1 MVKTQ
6 GSFAVDMVVEMPRS
20 IFQEK
25 DYQNLR
31 YFYRRAYYIAYVA
44 AHVRDALGQS
54 MEADFE
60 FLNDNRLLPVLALHP
75 KLEAGED
82 HDGTNGKK
90 EKKASKKSDYT
101 IRIIPCAPKDLFPP
115 NKLMPTSNA
124 NKAAESDEKKATNTA
139 TPFYNSTLKA
149 ESTFMEYL
157 KLLTAKGENSESKNY
172 CPAFRDAC
180 MLGRI
185 WLQQRGFSGAISGG
199 GFGHFEWALT
209 MALLLESGGRNG
221 SPILSSSL
229 SSTELFKAT
238 IQYLA
243 ERNFNKAPTILGKGN
258 SDAARENGPVLFDG
272 SKNLNIL
279 YKMTPSSASL
289 LQMQAKS
296 TMDLLADESAD
307 KFAPIFI
314 VKANVFTQ
322 LYDAVFEINS
332 PDLTK
337 SLGSTDGH
345 GAVWENTAEIYKVLK
360 KAYGSRADLVHIHQP
375 ATRHWPLGASPRGET
390 QRVLVGVS
398 FDFPQMSRQMEHGP
412 PAEEQKEAARFRQFW
427 GEKAELR
434 RFKDGSIL
442 ECVEW
447 KGRQAHDICEE
458 ITRYV
463 LHRHNKLTLREEITF
478 YAESFSSIVNFSPFD
493 KEAFDSARRGFQTFE
508 YDIRNLEDLPLQ
520 IRQLAPVSPLARY
533 ASIDPPLIGAHS
545 STVDPIDVNMYFE
558 ASSRWPEN
566 LVAIQEAKIEFLL
579 DIDRR
584 LCSAHDNITTH
595 LGRENKELGNE
606 NLAFLDV
613 IYDTGAAFR
622 VRIHCDL
629 EEILLERQQK
639 NRTLEHYVRDE
650 ADETLARFH
659 WQFTTLPLHTQTIAT
674 FCTRLPTL
682 SGSIRLAKQW
692 FNSHKLTSHIS
703 QELIELFVLHVFL
716 HPYPWKIPSSSTT
729 GFLRTLDFLSRW
741 DWRDEAL
748 IIDSA
753 EEMSSDERLEIRK
766 NLEEWRKKDPNMN
779 HMTLFVATS
788 HDHSGLAYTRNGPSK
803 LIASRMTRLAKAA
816 CKLVKE
822 EDYNLDPVDLFETS
836 LQDYDVLIQLSARAV
851 KNIMRSAA
859 SDSAA
864 RKASQ
869 FKNLDS
875 QTGKAPLP
883 IRAHPVDVLLGE
895 LGRLYEET
903 LIFFR
908 GDSAADDD
916 DLVVGAIWN
925 PKLKRQKFRV
935 GLPYNFHGVDEEDGN
950 VVEVNKKAVLLEIA
964 RIGGDMIKKIEE
976 VEDEEEDEA

>member
-6 GSFAVDMVVEMPRS
+6 GSFGVDMVVEMPRS
-20 IFQEK
+20 MFQEK

-31 YFYRRAYYIAYVA
+31 YFYRRAYYIAYIA
-44 AHVRDALGQS
+44 AHVRNTAGDS
-54 MEADFE
+54 MDLTFE
-60 FLNDNRLLPVLALHP
+60 FLNDNRLLPVLAVRP
-75 KLEAGED
+75 KAEKNEE
-82 HDGTNGKK
+82 HNGTNGKTQ
-90 EKKASKKSDYT
+90 KKNSKKTEYT
-101 IRIIPCAPKDLFPP
+101 IRIIPCASKDLFPST
-115 NKLMPTSNA
+115 KLAPTSNA
-124 NKAAESDEKKATNTA
+124 NKAPESEDKKAPNAA

-149 ESTFMEYL
+149 ESTFIEYL
-157 KLLTAKGENSESKNY
+157 KLLTAKSENCESKNY
-172 CPAFRDAC
+172 CPAFVDAC
-180 MLGRI
+180 ILGRT
-185 WLQQRGFSGAISGG
+185 WLQQRGFGGAISKG

-221 SPILSSSL
+221 SAILSSAL

-238 IQYLA
+238 IQYLS
-243 ERNFNKAPTILGKGN
+243 ERDFNKTPTILGKAN
-258 SDAARENGPVLFDG
+258 SEMAREAGPVLYDG

-279 YKMTPSSASL
+279 HKMTSSSASL
-289 LQMQAKS
+289 LRMQAKS
-296 TMDLLADESAD
+296 TMNLLADASAD

-314 VKANVFTQ
+314 VKADVFTQ

-332 PDLTK
+332 PDITK

-345 GAVWENTAEIYKVLK
+345 GPVWENTAEAYKVLK
-360 KAYGSRADLVHIHQP
+360 KAYGSRAELVHVQQP
-375 ATRHWPLGASPRGET
+375 TTKTWSLGAPIPLES
-390 QRVLVGVS
+390 QRVVIGVI

-447 KGRQAHDICEE
+447 SGRQAFDICEE
-458 ITRYV
+458 LTRYA
-463 LHRHNKLTLREEITF
+463 LQRHIKLTRDEVEF
-478 YAESFSSIVNFSPFD
+478 YAESFSSIVAFSPVD

-508 YDIRNLEDLPLQ
+508 YHVRNLDELPLQ

-533 ASIDPPLIGAHS
+533 ASINPPLIGAHIG
-545 STVDPIDVNMYFE
+545 TIDPIDVNIYFE

-584 LCSAHDNITTH
+584 LTSAHDNITTH
-595 LGRENKELGNE
+595 LGRENQELGNE

-622 VRIHCDL
+622 LRIHCDL
-629 EEILLERQQK
+629 EEILLERQLK
-639 NRTLEHYVRDE
+639 NGTLEHYIRDE

-682 SGSIRLAKQW
+682 SGSIRLTKQW
-692 FNSHKLTSHIS
+692 FNSHKLTSHIP

-716 HPYPWKIPSSSTT
+716 HPYPWKVPSSSTT

-753 EEMSSDERLEIRK
+753 EEMSSNDRLAIRK
-766 NLEEWRKKDPNMN
+766 NLEEWRNKDPNMN
-779 HMTLFVATS
+779 HMALFVATS
-788 HDHSGLAYTRNGPSK
+788 NDHSGLAYTRNGPSK

-816 CKLVKE
+816 CRLVKE
-822 EDYNLDPVDLFETS
+822 QDTALDPVDLFETS
-836 LQDYDVLIQLSARAV
+836 LQDYDVLIHLSTKAV
-851 KNIMRSAA
+851 KNIMRAAA
-859 SDSAA
+859 SESGA
-864 RKASQ
+864 KKISQ
-869 FKNLDS
+869 FKNLDDR
-875 QTGKAPLP
+875 TGKAPLP
-883 IRAHPVDVLLGE
+883 IRAYPVDVLLEE
-895 LGRLYEET
+895 LGRVYEET
-903 LIFFR
+903 LVFFR
-908 GDSAADDD
+908 GNGSDDD
-916 DLVVGAIWN
+916 DDAIVGAIWN
-925 PKLKRQKFRV
+925 PKLKTQRFRV
-935 GLPYNFHGVDEEDGN
+935 GLPYNFHSVDEDEQDM
-950 VVEVNKKAVLLEIA
+950 VEVNKQAVLLEIA
-964 RIGGDMIKKIEE
+964 RIGGEMIKKIEE
-976 VEDEEEDEA
+976 VDDDDDDE

>member
-6 GSFAVDMVVEMPRS
+6 GSFGVDMVVEMPRS
-20 IFQEK
+20 MFQEK

-31 YFYRRAYYIAYVA
+31 YFYRRAYYIAYIA
-44 AHVRDALGQS
+44 AHVRNAIGES
-54 MEADFE
+54 MDLAFE
-60 FLNDNRLLPVLALHP
+60 YLNDNRLLPVLVARP
-75 KLEAGED
+75 KSGKEEAQN
-82 HDGTNGKK
+82 GTTGKK
-90 EKKASKKSDYT
+90 TKKPDYT
-101 IRIIPCAPKDLFPP
+101 IRIIPCAPKDLFLS
-115 NKLMPTSNA
+115 NKLTSTSNA
-124 NKAAESDEKKATNTA
+124 NKAAESDEKKAPNTA

-149 ESTFMEYL
+149 ESTFIEYL
-157 KLLTAKGENSESKNY
+157 KILTARGENVESKNH
-172 CPAFRDAC
+172 CPAFIDAC
-180 MLGRI
+180 ILGRI
-185 WLQQRGFSGAISGG
+185 WLQQRGFGSAISKG

-209 MALLLESGGRNG
+209 MALLLETGGRNG
-221 SPILSSSL
+221 SAILSPSL

-238 IQYLA
+238 IQYLS
-243 ERNFNKAPTILGKGN
+243 ERNFNKTPTILGKAN
-258 SDAARENGPVLFDG
+258 SETAREAGPVLFDG
-272 SKNLNIL
+272 AKSLNIL

-296 TMDLLADESAD
+296 TMNLLADESAD

-314 VKANVFTQ
+314 VKANVLTQ
-322 LYDAVFEINS
+322 LYDTIFEINS
-332 PDLTK
+332 PDITK

-345 GAVWENTAEIYKVLK
+345 GAVWENTAEVHKTLK
-360 KAYGSRADLVHIHQP
+360 KAYGSRAELVHVQQP
-375 ATRHWPLGASPRGET
+375 ATKTWSLGAPLPSEV
-390 QRVLVGVS
+390 QRVVVGVI

-447 KGRQAHDICEE
+447 SGRQASDICEE

-463 LHRHNKLTLREEITF
+463 LQRHIKLTRDEVEF
-478 YAESFSSIVNFSPFD
+478 YAESFSSIVAFSPVD

-508 YDIRNLEDLPLQ
+508 YDVRNLEELPLQ

-533 ASIDPPLIGAHS
+533 ASINPPLIGAHTGS
-545 STVDPIDVNMYFE
+545 VDPIDVNMYFE

-584 LCSAHDNITTH
+584 LTSAHDNLTTH
-595 LGRENKELGNE
+595 LGRENQEPGNE

-629 EEILLERQQK
+629 EETLLEHQLK

-650 ADETLARFH
+650 ADETLTRFH

-682 SGSIRLAKQW
+682 SGSIRLTKQW
-692 FNSHKLTSHIS
+692 FNSHKLTSHVS
-703 QELIELFVLHVFL
+703 EELIELFVLHVFL
-716 HPYPWKIPSSSTT
+716 HPYPWKVPSSSTT

-748 IIDSA
+748 IVDSA
-753 EEMSSDERLEIRK
+753 EEMSSDDRLAIRK
-766 NLEEWRKKDPNMN
+766 NLEQWRKNDPNMN
-779 HMTLFVATS
+779 HMALFVATS

-822 EDYNLDPVDLFETS
+822 EDVNLDPVDLFETS
-836 LQDYDVLIQLSARAV
+836 LQDYDVLIHISTKAV
-851 KNIMRSAA
+851 KSIMRAAA
-859 SDSAA
+859 SESGA
-864 RKASQ
+864 KKVSQ
-869 FKNLDS
+869 FKNLDDR
-875 QTGKAPLP
+875 TGKAPLP
-883 IRAHPVDVLLGE
+883 IRAHPVDVLLEE
-895 LGRLYEET
+895 LGRVYEET

-908 GDSAADDD
+908 GKGSDEEDDA
-916 DLVVGAIWN
+916 VVGAIWN

-935 GLPYNFHGVDEEDGN
+935 GLPYNFHSVGGDEGVDMI
-950 VVEVNKKAVLLEIA
+950 EVNKQAVLLEIA
-964 RIGGDMIKKIEE
+964 RIGGEMIKKIEE
-976 VEDEEEDEA
+976 VEDDDEEE

>member
-1 MVKTQ
+1 PGLRHSKLIDFQSVDATRLSTASIFTLQTDELLKGARLDYGKTLKGAEEHLHNLKGIIESIPQHDAAPIHDASVKFEKKHHIAIPYPEPKPAKDAPYKISYEPPARCNVVGSYRSKTMVKTQ

-229 SSTELFKAT
+229 CSTELFKAT

-412 PAEEQKEAARFRQFW
+412 PAEEQK
-427 GEKAELR
+427 
-434 RFKDGSIL
+434 
-442 ECVEW
+442 
-447 KGRQAHDICEE
+447 
-458 ITRYV
+458 
-463 LHRHNKLTLREEITF
+463 
-478 YAESFSSIVNFSPFD
+478 
-493 KEAFDSARRGFQTFE
+493 
-508 YDIRNLEDLPLQ
+508 
-520 IRQLAPVSPLARY
+520 
-533 ASIDPPLIGAHS
+533 
-545 STVDPIDVNMYFE
+545 
-558 ASSRWPEN
+558 
-566 LVAIQEAKIEFLL
+566 
-579 DIDRR
+579 
-584 LCSAHDNITTH
+584 
-595 LGRENKELGNE
+595 
-606 NLAFLDV
+606 
-613 IYDTGAAFR
+613 
-622 VRIHCDL
+622 
-629 EEILLERQQK
+629 
-639 NRTLEHYVRDE
+639 
-650 ADETLARFH
+650 
-659 WQFTTLPLHTQTIAT
+659 
-674 FCTRLPTL
+674 
-682 SGSIRLAKQW
+682 
-692 FNSHKLTSHIS
+692 
-703 QELIELFVLHVFL
+703 
-716 HPYPWKIPSSSTT
+716 
-729 GFLRTLDFLSRW
+729 
-741 DWRDEAL
+741 
-748 IIDSA
+748 
-753 EEMSSDERLEIRK
+753 
-766 NLEEWRKKDPNMN
+766 
-779 HMTLFVATS
+779 
-788 HDHSGLAYTRNGPSK
+788 
-803 LIASRMTRLAKAA
+803 
-816 CKLVKE
+816 
-822 EDYNLDPVDLFETS
+822 
-836 LQDYDVLIQLSARAV
+836 
-851 KNIMRSAA
+851 
-859 SDSAA
+859 
-864 RKASQ
+864 
-869 FKNLDS
+869 
-875 QTGKAPLP
+875 
-883 IRAHPVDVLLGE
+883 
-895 LGRLYEET
+895 
-903 LIFFR
+903 
-908 GDSAADDD
+908 
-916 DLVVGAIWN
+916 
-925 PKLKRQKFRV
+925 
-935 GLPYNFHGVDEEDGN
+935 
-950 VVEVNKKAVLLEIA
+950 
-964 RIGGDMIKKIEE
+964 
-976 VEDEEEDEA
+976 